1 MRSFSVFLCGKTL
14 FLSLC
19 NILNGLANYM
29 NYARNIYSYG
39 HNIYSYGV
47 KQVIL
52 HPKTYYSDFL
62 LFWFAIFQE
71 FFCNNL

>member
-1 MRSFSVFLCGKTL
+1 
-14 FLSLC
+14 
-19 NILNGLANYM
+19 M

-71 FFCNNL
+71 YFL